1 MPDIFFAQEWLA
13 PAGSCPFSAPPDIC
27 GVIDAALAGKI
38 R

>member
-13 PAGSCPFSAPPDIC
+13 PAGSCSFGATIDGI
-27 GVIDAALAGKI
+27 GVVDAASSRKI